1 MLIQDAVNK
10 LSKWILQFNPS
21 LGTVAPKFELY
32 EDTDVDTTRSE
43 RDERLLNTGKVR
55 LSKSYFTRTYDY
67 EDDDIEVAYD
77 QPAAPAAE
85 FAAPATGGTA
95 AGQSEVDELE
105 QALPD
110 TLLQK
115 QIETM
120 LGPILD
126 LIDNAS
132 SYDDIRAGIA
142 VLYPKLDTAA
152 IEKTLEQAIF
162 LAQVQGH
169 SEVIAEGDA

>member
-1 MLIQDAVNK
+1 
-10 LSKWILQFNPS
+10 
-21 LGTVAPKFELY
+21 
-32 EDTDVDTTRSE
+32 
-43 RDERLLNTGKVR
+43 
-55 LSKSYFTRTYDY
+55 
-67 EDDDIEVAYD
+67 
-77 QPAAPAAE
+77 
-85 FAAPATGGTA
+85 
-95 AGQSEVDELE
+95 
-105 QALPD
+105 
-110 TLLQK
+110 
-115 QIETM
+115 M